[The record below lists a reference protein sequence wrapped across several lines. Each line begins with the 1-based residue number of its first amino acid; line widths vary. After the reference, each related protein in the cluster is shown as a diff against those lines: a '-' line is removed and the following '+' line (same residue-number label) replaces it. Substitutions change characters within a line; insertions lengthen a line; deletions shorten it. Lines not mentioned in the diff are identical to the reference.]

1 MGILQLPC
9 DKTLKGYMYKHACS
23 PGVSEESLLANAHR
37 FDGFK
42 AQQIAGGA
50 APPLGEGVLIF
61 DEVKVCTQLCI
72 KLLRAMI

>member
-1 MGILQLPC
+1 MGILQLPR

-50 APPLGEGVLIF
+50 APPLGGVLIF
-61 DEVKVCTQLCI
+61 DEVKVCTHLCI
-72 KLLRAMI
+72 KLLHAMI